1 MNELVPKK
9 VKIHRSEPGTSI
21 PLNASQQHIHLC
33 WDAKVDFF
41 FFFSFK
47 CYIEPILLKT
57 KFSLFFSS

>member
-41 FFFSFK
+41 FFFFF
-47 CYIEPILLKT
+47 PLNVILNP
-57 KFSLFFSS
+57 FY